1 MIAKDVGK
9 VQHAK
14 DKREHTEYDGT
25 YVYWAGPDWLGPSC
39 SVVFG
44 FLFVLLHIFGRL
56 VMVWS
61 GLNRS
66 TRQQLHDPNV
76 IAIGVDA
83 VDSISQS

>member
-1 MIAKDVGK
+1 
-9 VQHAK
+9 
-14 DKREHTEYDGT
+14 
-25 YVYWAGPDWLGPSC
+25 
-39 SVVFG
+39 
-44 FLFVLLHIFGRL
+44 L